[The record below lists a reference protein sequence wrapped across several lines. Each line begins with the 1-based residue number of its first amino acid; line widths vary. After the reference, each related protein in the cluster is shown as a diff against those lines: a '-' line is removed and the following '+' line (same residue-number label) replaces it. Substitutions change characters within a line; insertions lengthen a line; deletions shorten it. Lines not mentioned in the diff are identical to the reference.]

1 MAKQA
6 SKAVQRAAINRQTW
20 QQRMKSYRRTPVS
33 LLLFL
38 LVCSAAVITVGVLAL
53 LIGYILVKGLPNLHP
68 SLFAWSYSTENVS
81 MLPALINT
89 ILMVLL
95 SLVIAAPVGIFSA
108 IYLVEYAKRGNKL
121 VELIRLTTETLQ
133 GIPSIVYGL
142 FGALFFVKA
151 LGWQLSLLAG
161 AFTLAIMILPL
172 IMRTTRGGAEG
183 SAGQLSGGQLWLRRR
198 TGAHGIS
205 HYITHCSAGYFGGH
219 YFSRWPNCGRIGS
232 ADFFRRHYG
241 RCAWQCV

>member
-81 MLPALINT
+81 MLPGAYQYHFDG
-89 ILMVLL
+89 
-95 SLVIAAPVGIFSA
+95 AAV
-108 IYLVEYAKRGNKL
+108 
-121 VELIRLTTETLQ
+121 
-133 GIPSIVYGL
+133 
-142 FGALFFVKA
+142 FGHCGAGGYFFCY
-151 LGWQLSLLAG
+151 
-161 AFTLAIMILPL
+161 
-172 IMRTTRGGAEG
+172 
-183 SAGQLSGGQLWLRRR
+183 LSGGV
-198 TGAHGIS
+198 
-205 HYITHCSAGYFGGH
+205 C
-219 YFSRWPNCGRIGS
+219 
-232 ADFFRRHYG
+232 
-241 RCAWQCV
+241 